1 MEFSKILPAN
11 LDQNL
16 IMGVCIVLFQ
26 KLYTFLRKKV
36 PTRQENIQHE
46 IFEVLKIFQNNL
58 KFTRADC

>member
-1 MEFSKILPAN
+1 MEFSKILPPN

-58 KFTRADC
+58 EFTRADC